1 MTINDRIK
9 YLRKDVL
16 KMNQTDFANAI
27 GLKQRGASYLEQDGC
42 TVTEQ
47 NIKIICSQFN
57 VNEAWLRTGFGEM
70 FIEEGDPISIEEFVK
85 AHGGGDLEVQIL
97 TSYFRLDPDIRQ
109 KVLEAFFTHN
119 TPPENSEPKIQV
131 YCAARSDADVPAGN
145 IEMSA
150 SDLEKLHTATPITSD
165 DDI

>member
-27 GLKQRGASYLEQDGC
+27 GLKQRGASYLEQDGG

-57 VNEAWLRTGFGEM
+57 VNETWLRTGFGEM
-70 FIEEGDPISIEEFVK
+70 FTEESDPISIEEFVK
-85 AHGGGDLEVQIL
+85 AHGGSELEIQIL
-97 TSYFRLDPDIRQ
+97 TSYFRLDPHIRQ
-109 KVLEAFFTHN
+109 KVLEAFFTH
-119 TPPENSEPKIQV
+119 TTTLENSDSKIQV
-131 YCAARSDADVPAGN
+131 YRAARSEADTPSGMVEIP
-145 IEMSA
+145 A
-150 SDLEKLHTATPITSD
+150 SDLKKLKTATPITSD